1 MVTEYDLSQEKSRGT
16 KNNELLTLIHMYF
29 DRGFRGRGHRKQSVI
44 EPFVTKSVIRKRR
57 QFIYTLYKVF
67 FFFSTDDDRICFF
80 PEMSSCLL
88 KINSIRF
95 SYVSENCQ
103 SRGFCYL
110 PKLKADVDN
119 ISLPSDNSRTTVSFI
134 R

>member
-1 MVTEYDLSQEKSRGT
+1 M
-16 KNNELLTLIHMYF
+16 
-29 DRGFRGRGHRKQSVI
+29 I

-67 FFFSTDDDRICFF
+67 FFFQLMMIRYVFF

-95 SYVSENCQ
+95 SHVSENCQ
-103 SRGFCYL
+103 GRGFCYL

-119 ISLPSDNSRTTVSFI
+119 INLPSDNSRTTVSFI